1 MTTEEKLQHFYNASI
16 ESAAKDA
23 EQLQQEHQA
32 ALDKIFQEHKETAE
46 RQAKAQLKAESDNIK
61 RKINKAVSSRQL
73 EYRRII
79 SAKKEE
85 IKKKVFDEVE
95 AKLLS
100 FKSSPEYIEYLN
112 KMIQEALDF
121 AEEDEMVI
129 YIDPSDES
137 CIPALE
143 KRFGFAPSVSRESW
157 IGGMRAVIRSK
168 NILIDNS
175 FATLLHDAKEEFIFT
190 GGMADE

>member
-61 RKINKAVSSRQL
+61 REINKTVSARQL

-95 AKLLS
+95 SKLLS
-100 FKSSPEYIEYLN
+100 FKSSPEYIEYLY

-121 AEEDEMVI
+121 AAEDEMVI
-129 YIDPSDES
+129 Y
-137 CIPALE
+137 LG
-143 KRFGFAPSVSRESW
+143 RVTR
-157 IGGMRAVIRSK
+157 R
-168 NILIDNS
+168 
-175 FATLLHDAKEEFIFT
+175 
-190 GGMADE
+190 